1 MQITVNGKAKKIT
14 AAKTLHQFLIDTLK
28 KPKGVVVLL
37 NDNIIKEH
45 QQKEIYLN
53 SMDRIEFI
61 QMIGGG

>member
-14 AAKTLHQFLIDTLK
+14 AAKTLYQLLIDTLK

-45 QQKEIYLN
+45 QQKEIQLN